1 MKNRIDIISIACDEQ
16 KVITATQAKLN
27 QWQTKGELVKVDTHT
42 TATHIVFMVI
52 RKKG

>member
-1 MKNRIDIISIACDEQ
+1 MNRIDIISVPCDDQ
-16 KVITATQAKLN
+16 TVITATQAKLN
-27 QWQTKGELVKVDTHT
+27 QWQTKKELVKVDTHT